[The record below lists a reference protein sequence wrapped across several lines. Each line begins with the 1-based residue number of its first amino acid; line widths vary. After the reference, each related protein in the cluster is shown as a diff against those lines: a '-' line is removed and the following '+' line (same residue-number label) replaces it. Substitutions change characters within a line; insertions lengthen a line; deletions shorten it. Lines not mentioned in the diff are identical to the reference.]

1 MKNFKKRFM
10 ALISGILLIM
20 SLSVS
25 AFAADNENDASGI
38 SPMYLE
44 SATTTWR
51 QFDYQNQGHFSYEP
65 TRAIQILL
73 ADSCLYCGDDIFNSG
88 GIDGS
93 FGPTTAEC
101 VRCFQRRQNL
111 SADGSVGPDTWGAFP
126 RELNHDPIGPTQTN
140 AGILHL
146 YQGNGYLYRH
156 TKAKRI
162 IGQGSWGGNSIWFHN
177 SGYSNYVEFGRY

>member
-1 MKNFKKRFM
+1 M

-73 ADSCLYCGDDIFNSG
+73 ADSCLYCGDDIL
-88 GIDGS
+88 IQAVL
-93 FGPTTAEC
+93 TAALAP
-101 VRCFQRRQNL
+101 QQQNV
-111 SADGSVGPDTWGAFP
+111 SAAFKGA
-126 RELNHDPIGPTQTN
+126 
-140 AGILHL
+140 
-146 YQGNGYLYRH
+146 
-156 TKAKRI
+156 RI
-162 IGQGSWGGNSIWFHN
+162 
-177 SGYSNYVEFGRY
+177 